1 MCFCYFDPFGSHR
14 APMQNPSVFDVFDTS
29 GDQKMTIL
37 DAFLGFS
44 SGVPFLDAF
53 GGHFGVLLGV
63 IWEPYW
69 GPWGPCG
76 QPWGPLGPSWG
87 SPGSP
92 LAPLGFPC
100 GIFGSSLA
108 ILWDPWRALGGSMGI
123 HKRPFEMQIRFA
135 LGPGVADRRMYGRE
149 MLECEVGGG

>member
-1 MCFCYFDPFGSHR
+1 MCFCYFDPFGPHR

-37 DAFLGFS
+37 GAFLGFS

-76 QPWGPLGPSWG
+76 HPWGSLGLS
-87 SPGSP
+87 
-92 LAPLGFPC
+92 
-100 GIFGSSLA
+100 
-108 ILWDPWRALGGSMGI
+108 
-123 HKRPFEMQIRFA
+123 
-135 LGPGVADRRMYGRE
+135 
-149 MLECEVGGG
+149 

>member
-1 MCFCYFDPFGSHR
+1 
-14 APMQNPSVFDVFDTS
+14 MQNLSVFDVFDTS

-37 DAFLGFS
+37 GVFWGFS

-63 IWEPYW
+63 IWEAYW

-149 MLECEVGGG
+149 MLECGVGGG